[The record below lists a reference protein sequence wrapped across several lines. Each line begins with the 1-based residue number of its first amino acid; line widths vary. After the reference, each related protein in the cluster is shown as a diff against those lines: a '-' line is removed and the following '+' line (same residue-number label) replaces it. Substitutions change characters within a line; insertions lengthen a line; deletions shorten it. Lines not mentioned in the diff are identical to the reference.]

1 MQFQKITMDHYD
13 EIKNYLWKSKNRGC
27 NFSAGNI
34 IIWGSDLDISYGI
47 VDNVIVFRTLM
58 GTEAVYHIAEYT
70 EDFPQIIQKLSE
82 DARGLG
88 VKMQLADLNKEM
100 AEALEE
106 YYPSLFQAEY
116 DRDGSD
122 YVYEVQALAELR
134 GKKYQKKKN
143 HVNRFKRNYEFTY
156 ETLNRENI
164 PECIEMAEKWREG
177 REMNSSLEAEK
188 KALENAFR
196 YYEPLGFQGGLL
208 RVNGEVMAF
217 TLGEAVTEDTFV
229 THFEKALDSIPELYA
244 MINQQFAMNQL
255 RGFRYVNRE
264 EDLGVEG
271 LRKAKT
277 SYHPVFMVEEY
288 RASLKECC
296 SSLCLW
302 YRKKLGRTA

>member
-1 MQFQKITMDHYD
+1 MQFQKITMERYD
-13 EIKNYLWKSKNRGC
+13 EIKKYLWKSKNRGC

-34 IIWGSDLDISYGI
+34 IIWGADLDISYGI

-70 EDFPQIIQKLSE
+70 EDFPQIVQTLSE

-88 VKMQLADLNKEM
+88 VKMQLADLSGEM
-100 AEALEE
+100 AQALEE
-106 YYPSLFQAEY
+106 YYPSLFRVEY
-116 DRDGSD
+116 DRDSSD

-156 ETLNRENI
+156 ETLTPENI
-164 PECIEMAEKWREG
+164 PECIKMAEKWRES
-177 REMNSSLEAEK
+177 REMNPSLEAEK

-196 YYEPLGFQGGLL
+196 YYELLGFQGGLL

-255 RGFRYVNRE
+255 QDFRYVNRE

-296 SSLCLW
+296 NSLCLW